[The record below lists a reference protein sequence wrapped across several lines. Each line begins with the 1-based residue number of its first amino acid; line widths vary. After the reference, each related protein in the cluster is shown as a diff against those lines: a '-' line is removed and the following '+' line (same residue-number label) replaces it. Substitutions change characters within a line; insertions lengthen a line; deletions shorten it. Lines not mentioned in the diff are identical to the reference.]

1 MRGKLG
7 DSIRLQHILEA
18 IHEIETYLVSSDF
31 TEFMNNSMMRFACIK
46 QMEIIGEASNHIS
59 EEIKSNFTDIEWAQ
73 IVGMRNVFVHEY
85 FGVDTNLVWEI
96 IKNDIPDLKEK
107 ISVVVSSLETK

>member
-7 DSIRLQHILEA
+7 DSIRLQHILES
-18 IHEIETYLVSSDF
+18 IHEIDTYLVSSDF

-59 EEIKSNFTDIEWAQ
+59 GDIKSKFTDIEWAQ
-73 IVGMRNVFVHEY
+73 IIGMRNIFVHEY
-85 FGVDTNLVWEI
+85 FGIDTNLVWEI
-96 IKNDIPDLKEK
+96 IKNDIPELKEK